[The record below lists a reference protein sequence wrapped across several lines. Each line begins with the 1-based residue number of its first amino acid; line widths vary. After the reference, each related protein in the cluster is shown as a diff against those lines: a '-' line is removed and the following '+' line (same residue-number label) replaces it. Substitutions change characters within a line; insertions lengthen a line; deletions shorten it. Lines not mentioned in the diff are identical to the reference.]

1 MCLVFWNISLF
12 DIYFITG
19 EKAPCYSSVKL
30 LEDSLKTDLR
40 CKDFDNWSYGIDNVD
55 GSAVIRHFGIKLSQD
70 SDSNKWCS
78 FHLPYNRLNTTNSKI
93 TWI

>member
-70 SDSNKWCS
+70 SDSDKWCS
-78 FHLPYNRLNTTNSKI
+78 FRQLKDKPWHKKR
-93 TWI
+93 

>member
-1 MCLVFWNISLF
+1 MVCNDLYFLKI
-12 DIYFITG
+12 DIWIFRIFLYSG

-70 SDSNKWCS
+70 CDSDK
-78 FHLPYNRLNTTNSKI
+78 
-93 TWI
+93 

>member
-1 MCLVFWNISLF
+1 MAWPNKIFIEQCIPMVCNDLYFLKMF
-12 DIYFITG
+12 LYFHIYFIAG

-70 SDSNKWCS
+70 SDDSNK
-78 FHLPYNRLNTTNSKI
+78 
-93 TWI
+93 

>member
-1 MCLVFWNISLF
+1 MYKKYILFWYSTIL
-12 DIYFITG
+12 IYFFIG

-55 GSAVIRHFGIKLSQD
+55 GSAVIRHFGITLTQD
-70 SDSNKWCS
+70 SDSDAN
-78 FHLPYNRLNTTNSKI
+78 
-93 TWI
+93 